1 MIVVDSSAILDL
13 LLRTSSAARVQERLF
28 REGESWHAPHL
39 IDLEVAQVVRRY
51 EAARGLDPTRANQVL
66 LDFSILPLTRYPH
79 AFLLPR
85 IWELRHTATAY
96 DGAYLALAEALD
108 IPLVT
113 RDSRLAA
120 SHGHGVSVELL

>member
-39 IDLEVAQVVRRY
+39 IDLEIAQVLRRY
-51 EAARGLDPTRANQVL
+51 EAAGGLERTRAREAL

-79 AFLLPR
+79 TFLLSR
-85 IWELRHTATAY
+85 IWELRHAATAY

-108 IPLVT
+108 VPLVT